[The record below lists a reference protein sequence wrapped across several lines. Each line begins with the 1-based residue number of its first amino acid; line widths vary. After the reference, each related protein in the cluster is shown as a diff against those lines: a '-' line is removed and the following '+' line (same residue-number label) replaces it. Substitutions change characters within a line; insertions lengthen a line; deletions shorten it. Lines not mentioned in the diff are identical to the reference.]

1 VHALFARSRRQT
13 PLIQVNAARRH
24 PVNLRAVH
32 PGNRHM
38 HPILREILLEPV
50 GWLAIGGSLV
60 MFGIGLWVS
69 LFLRKKMREEER
81 RRGGR

>member
-1 VHALFARSRRQT
+1 MAGS
-13 PLIQVNAARRH
+13 PLIQVNAARRQH
-24 PVNLRAVH
+24 ANLRPVH
-32 PGNRHM
+32 LGKCRM

-60 MFGIGLWVS
+60 MFGIGIWVS

-81 RRGGR
+81 RRGGK